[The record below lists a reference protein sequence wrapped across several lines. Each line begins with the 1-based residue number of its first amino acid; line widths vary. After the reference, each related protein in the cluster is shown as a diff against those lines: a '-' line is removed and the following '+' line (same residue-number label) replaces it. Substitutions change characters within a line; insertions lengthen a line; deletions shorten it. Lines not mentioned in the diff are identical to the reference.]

1 MLAARRVG
9 HAASLSVLLVIRAC
23 AFRYSANPGLKALA
37 LRTALF
43 FEYVFL
49 HVFGVPK
56 GCRKGCL
63 EGPFGGCFVTFR
75 VTF

>member
-43 FEYVFL
+43 FEYVFYMFL
-49 HVFGVPK
+49 GCQKGAERDAWRVPLGGVLSLL
-56 GCRKGCL
+56 G
-63 EGPFGGCFVTFR
+63 
-75 VTF
+75 